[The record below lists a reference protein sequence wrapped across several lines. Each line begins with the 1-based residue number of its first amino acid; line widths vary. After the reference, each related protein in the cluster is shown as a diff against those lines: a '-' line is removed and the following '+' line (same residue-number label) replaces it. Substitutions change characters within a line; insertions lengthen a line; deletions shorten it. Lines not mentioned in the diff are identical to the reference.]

1 MDLHDILTSM
11 RRGAIRARVR
21 ARETGQDPNDMLIA
35 INGKDEQPQSIQEF
49 NAAGKT
55 MPFMCLR
62 VDTPD
67 AIIVPGSMQMVCDGC
82 RAAVWISP
90 ETLVMFGKIERKVI
104 VCNTCFLK
112 DRAEKGSPR

>member
-1 MDLHDILTSM
+1 MKLKQILESM

-35 INGKDEQPQSIQEF
+35 VNGQGEPQSIQEF

-55 MPFMCLR
+55 LPFMCLR
-62 VDTPD
+62 VDTPG
-67 AIIVPGSMQMVCDGC
+67 AYIVPGSMHMVCDGC

-90 ETLVMFGKIERKVI
+90 ETLVMFGKIERKI
-104 VCNTCFLK
+104 IICDKCFLK
-112 DRAEKGSPR
+112 QKEPR